1 MTLHPTG
8 IERREHRAGRDGF
21 TLVELLVAI
30 VILAV
35 GVLGLAATASVV
47 TRQMTGAV
55 HQTVAANVAY
65 SRMERIRTGN
75 CVAMADSSSPPRGV
89 VTRNV
94 TERWQIVKA
103 NNAILVYDTITYVVR
118 GKKRTQ
124 VYHSEFPCTAL

>member
-1 MTLHPTG
+1 MRTHRLATA
-8 IERREHRAGRDGF
+8 RRDRRARRGGF

-55 HQTVAANVAY
+55 HQSVAANVAY

-75 CVAMADSSSPPRGV
+75 CVAMADSSSPTGGV

-94 TERWQIVKA
+94 TERWRITKA

>member
-1 MTLHPTG
+1 MSTNHKQEP
-8 IERREHRAGRDGF
+8 RRGARDGF
-21 TLVELLVAI
+21 TLVELLVAV

-55 HQTVAANVAY
+55 HQSVAANVAY

-75 CVAMADSSSPPRGV
+75 CVAMADSSSPAAGV

-94 TERWQIVKA
+94 RERWVIAKT

-118 GKKRTQ
+118 GRKKTQ

>member
-1 MTLHPTG
+1 MSGTHFT
-8 IERREHRAGRDGF
+8 RRTPGAREGF

-55 HQTVAANVAY
+55 HQSVAANVAY

-75 CVAMADSSSPPRGV
+75 CVAMADSSSPPAGV

-94 TERWQIVKA
+94 RERWTIRKA
-103 NNAILVYDTITYVVR
+103 NNAILVYDTITYAVR
-118 GKKRTQ
+118 GRQKMQ

>member
-1 MTLHPTG
+1 MRHRNADIASPDAG
-8 IERREHRAGRDGF
+8 PRREGF

-55 HQTVAANVAY
+55 HQSVAANVAY

-75 CVAMADSSSPPRGV
+75 CVAMADSSSPAGGV

-94 TERWQIVKA
+94 TERWTIAKT

-118 GKKRTQ
+118 GKKRKQ
-124 VYHSEFPCTAL
+124 VFHSEFPCTAL